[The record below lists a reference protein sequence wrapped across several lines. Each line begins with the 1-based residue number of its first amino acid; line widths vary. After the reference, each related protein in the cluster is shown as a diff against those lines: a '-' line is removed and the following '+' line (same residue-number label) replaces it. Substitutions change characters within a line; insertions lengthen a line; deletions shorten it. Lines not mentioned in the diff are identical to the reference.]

1 MSKMTKLINYRF
13 EIFADKQFTVDILTR
28 KFVEDHTSIIV
39 NRIADHKMHCN
50 EKGIEF
56 TETDSLALFFKCLN
70 SMVDQVRLNYEIV
83 YDNIYES
90 IKNMLESNRASS
102 IVCDTLQDRFAGVDI
117 LDITQ
122 NSIKFSIDTDY
133 VDEPEEVML
142 FLDSTFNDFQHIAKD
157 LVKDIDL
164 ELIDFVKD
172 TELVYEDYLDIE
184 KLDSF
189 FYIKLH
195 RTIKDIDE

>member
-13 EIFADKQFTVDILTR
+13 ELPTNGQDIISELTR
-28 KFVEDHTSIIV
+28 QFVKAHTSSIV
-39 NRIADHKMHCN
+39 NRIADHKMHCD
-50 EKGIEF
+50 EEGIEF
-56 TETDSLALFFKCLN
+56 TEADSVDLFFKCVN
-70 SMVDQVRLNYEIV
+70 SMAKQTRLNYEI
-83 YDNIYES
+83 IYTNFYTS
-90 IKNMLESNRASS
+90 IKHMFESNCISA
-102 IVCDTLQDRFAGVDI
+102 IVCCTLQDRFAGVDI